1 MKKKK
6 MKKQTVAFIVA
17 LLFTQQGL
25 AFANQETDPYSMDSV
40 LVTAT
45 RYLTRDVDIPAAT
58 EIFTKQKI
66 EEMGAQNA
74 MEVIQNIPGF
84 TLTASP
90 TGNTYVG
97 FRGMAKD
104 NVLILI
110 NGIPL
115 NQEGNYDLESI
126 SSAAIERIEVV
137 KGGSSVLYGTMASA
151 GVVNIIMKKNLPN
164 RIVVGAGDMGQKKA
178 TANMQIGKLGIIYDH
193 LYSQNRGKIY
203 QSSPTAFYTGDKLNR
218 DSMNLRYDFDKH
230 LNLQYM
236 YTEKISDATQW
247 NAVTNKILSSFHSV
261 VKYNGGQLNYTNNDL
276 KITAFGRNR
285 DWQFNTTTHQQGSN
299 VGLDV
304 QNKWVF
310 DKYSL
315 IAGGYYENEEAENI
329 NNGVWFK
336 NSRKNIAAFARVE
349 TDLSKQTKL
358 FFGAR
363 EAFIENAG
371 TEFCPQLQILHKLNV
386 NESLYT
392 NINKSFRAPTLSEQY
407 GFSATQLIN
416 PDLRPESG
424 WSYEIGWKKQLDP
437 SRLVKLDVYHMQ
449 IHDRIY
455 SAKQNDKTIY
465 LNAPSYK
472 NTGVEVS
479 YEQKLNNRYSWGLA
493 ASYSDPMQQ
502 NSAST
507 AWERTDYRLGISA
520 NIGYSYKKF
529 LADIYANYV
538 GMRAGDVSPLL
549 NVNLL
554 VRYKVSKQDSV
565 YLKVNNLLNRED
577 FRTATG
583 SLLEQRNWMLSYE
596 HAF

>member
-1 MKKKK
+1 MRKRK
-6 MKKQTVAFIVA
+6 MKKQIVA
-17 LLFTQQGL
+17 IVVAML
-25 AFANQETDPYSMDSV
+25 AAQPMPALAGQTEDQYSMDSV

-45 RYLTRDVDIPAAT
+45 RYRTRDVDIPSAT
-58 EIFTKQKI
+58 EIFTKEKI

-110 NGIPL
+110 NGTPL

-126 SSAAIERIEVV
+126 STAAIERIEVV

-151 GVVNIIMKKNLPN
+151 GVVNIITKKNLTN
-164 RIVVGAGDMGQKKA
+164 RIVVGAGDVGQKKV
-178 TANMQIGKLGIIYDH
+178 TTNLQVGKLGVMYDH

-203 QSSPTAFYTGDKLNR
+203 QSSPTAYYTGDKLNR
-218 DSMNLRYDFDKH
+218 DSINLRYDFDNH
-230 LNLQYM
+230 LNLQYI
-236 YTEKISDATQW
+236 YSEKISDATQW
-247 NAVTNKILSSFHSV
+247 NTLTNKIMSSFHST
-261 VKYNGGQLNYTNNDL
+261 VKYNVGQLNYTNKNL
-276 KITAFGRNR
+276 KISAFGRNR
-285 DWQFNTTTHQQGSN
+285 DWQFNTTTHQQGRN
-299 VGLDV
+299 FGLDI

-315 IAGGYYENEEAENI
+315 IAGGYYEDEEAENL
-329 NNGVWFK
+329 NNNVWYK
-336 NSRKNIAAFARVE
+336 NKRKNAAAFARVE
-349 TDLSKQTKL
+349 TDLSKHTKL
-358 FFGAR
+358 FVGAR

-371 TEFCPQLQILHKLNV
+371 TEFCPQLQILHKLNT
-386 NESLYT
+386 NESLYA

-407 GFSATQLIN
+407 GFSATQVIN

-437 SRLVKLDVYHMQ
+437 TRLVKLDIYHMQ
-449 IHDRIY
+449 INDRIY
-455 SAKQNDKTIY
+455 STKQNGLTIF

-479 YEQKLNNRYSWGLA
+479 YEQKLNTRYSWGLA

-502 NSAST
+502 SST
-507 AWERTDYRLGISA
+507 STVWERTDYRLGINA
-520 NIGYSYKKF
+520 NLGYSYKKF
-529 LADIYANYV
+529 MANIYANYI

-554 VRYKVSKQDSV
+554 VRYKVNERDNI

-577 FRTATG
+577 LRTATG
-583 SLLEQRNWMLSYE
+583 SLLEQRSWMLSYE
-596 HAF
+596 HTF